1 MSRMSGRPCVWVS
14 GPSTRESLVELNAGG
29 LTIGRVEC
37 DFPIEDPRIR
47 CRRHLRVAPVVHARE
62 TRAGRAVKRRGAE
75 RVET

>member
-1 MSRMSGRPCVWVS
+1 MVRSPGVWIWR
-14 GPSTRESLVELNAGG
+14 GSTREGFVELTAGG

-37 DFPIEDPRIR
+37 DFPIEDPIIR